1 MHPSLQDPPTMA
13 SQELLT
19 AVSTKPHKENHVEP
33 AAVEK
38 KGGSED
44 EKKDEKDP
52 EAG

>member
-19 AVSTKPHKENHVEP
+19 AVSTKPGKEEHVEP

-38 KGGSED
+38 KVVSD
-44 EKKDEKDP
+44 EEKDP